1 MTDFRN
7 AGGVIMSV
15 AYGYTL
21 KGLEDDFVSLAKET
35 SQITGKAMA
44 PGWLVDSF
52 PFHKRSVIHCST
64 RSRC

>member
-1 MTDFRN
+1 
-7 AGGVIMSV
+7 MSV

-52 PFHKRSVIHCST
+52 PIRKRSVIHCFT